1 MYLHEE
7 RERGLATW
15 TFFILREEIDHSS
28 SQKRNQETVTGHS
41 FMLERANL

>member
-28 SQKRNQETVTGHS
+28 SQKRNQRDGDRP
-41 FMLERANL
+41 FFYA